1 MAFSAVG
8 VAQDAGL
15 TLARFGRRLGDQR
28 LGLGLDDRQG
38 IPLAAIVA
46 IAVKAWSIVTVTTR
60 ALVIAVVARTLV
72 SRTIIPGTIIPGPI
86 ISGPLV
92 AGAIVAVKPG
102 SVIAWP
108 VIAGTVVSG
117 PVIPGTVISGTVV
130 SGPVIPG
137 TVISG
142 TVISGAIIA
151 GPVIAGP
158 VVAGTIITG
167 AVVAPAVAASLALLP
182 VARFKPVARS
192 VVTVESWAIVARPL
206 AALGRPAICGLG
218 ALGRCGADRGGC
230 VRRLGLRLSG
240 LVLKIDIES
249 GREVVASQ
257 DFAGRSGRL
266 HGAQQ
271 AEVVLGVLQIVFA
284 QHAITGSRGVPGEL
298 LILFEDGL
306 RVAAHLDA
314 FRAVGVK
321 RSVGVLRLGFAAT
334 AATAAAAAIAS
345 ALTLHTLEI
354 SHYSK
359 PFRSLPCD
367 RLGRPVR

>member
-108 VIAGTVVSG
+108 VIA
-117 PVIPGTVISGTVV
+117 GTVV